1 LSRLGVFACTVA
13 LWPRKIAVRRGGLLP
28 LGSQLKFL
36 LQMKTNRYG
45 QAAVL
50 TSQQLDRLIS
60 ALQGRHHQVLA
71 EVCRRTACRISE
83 GRQLSWGM
91 VTNGGITFAKVICK
105 GKLAS
110 RTVPMTPKLQ
120 EVLAGWRREWAAL
133 YGREPKASDYVF
145 RGRFAGSCVSSR
157 AFMDALERAAHESGL
172 EGVSSHSFRRS
183 ALSSASEAGVPL
195 AALRALSG
203 HQSLSTLQRYL
214 EISQTAKEKAA
225 AAFA

>member
-1 LSRLGVFACTVA
+1 
-13 LWPRKIAVRRGGLLP
+13 
-28 LGSQLKFL
+28 
-36 LQMKTNRYG
+36 MKTNRYG
-45 QAAVL
+45 QSAVL
-50 TSQQLDRLIS
+50 DSNQLDKLIS

-83 GRQLSWGM
+83 GRQLTWASI
-91 VTNGGITFAKVICK
+91 TSSGITFPKTICK

-110 RTVPMTPKLQ
+110 RSVPTTIRLH
-120 EVLAGWRREWAAL
+120 EVLTSWRREWAAL
-133 YGREPKASDYVF
+133 YGREPKPGDHVF
-145 RGRFAGSCVSSR
+145 PGRWGAEPMSSR
-157 AFMDALERAAHESGL
+157 AFMDALERAARETGL

-214 EISQTAKEKAA
+214 EISQSAKEQAA

>member
-1 LSRLGVFACTVA
+1 
-13 LWPRKIAVRRGGLLP
+13 
-28 LGSQLKFL
+28 
-36 LQMKTNRYG
+36 MKTNRYG
-45 QAAVL
+45 QSAVL
-50 TSQQLDRLIS
+50 DSNQLDELIS

-83 GRQLSWGM
+83 GRQLTWASI
-91 VTNGGITFAKVICK
+91 TSSGITFPKTICK

-110 RTVPMTPKLQ
+110 RSVPTTIRLQ
-120 EVLAGWRREWAAL
+120 EVLTSWRREWAAL
-133 YGREPKASDYVF
+133 YGREPKPGDHVF
-145 RGRFAGSCVSSR
+145 PGRWGAEPMSSR
-157 AFMDALERAAHESGL
+157 AFMDALERAARETGL

-214 EISQTAKEKAA
+214 EISQSAREAA
-225 AAFA
+225 AEAFA

>member
-1 LSRLGVFACTVA
+1 
-13 LWPRKIAVRRGGLLP
+13 
-28 LGSQLKFL
+28 
-36 LQMKTNRYG
+36 MKTDRYG

-50 TSQQLDRLIS
+50 TSEQLDKLIS

-83 GRQLSWGM
+83 ARQLTWASI
-91 VTNGGITFAKVICK
+91 TNGGVTFPKVITK

-110 RTVPMTPKLQ
+110 RTVPLTPKLQ
-120 EVLAGWRREWAAL
+120 GVLAEWRREWSAL
-133 YGREPKASDYVF
+133 YGREPQGVDFVF
-145 RGRFAGSCVSSR
+145 PGRFAGQCVSSR
-157 AFMDALERAAHESGL
+157 AFMDALELAAHQTGL

-214 EISQTAKEKAA
+214 EISQTAKEQAA

>member
-1 LSRLGVFACTVA
+1 
-13 LWPRKIAVRRGGLLP
+13 
-28 LGSQLKFL
+28 
-36 LQMKTNRYG
+36 MKTNRYG
-45 QAAVL
+45 QSAVL
-50 TSQQLDRLIS
+50 DSNQLDTLIS

-83 GRQLSWGM
+83 GRQLTWASI
-91 VTNGGITFAKVICK
+91 TSSGITFPKTICK

-110 RTVPMTPKLQ
+110 RSVPTTIRLH
-120 EVLAGWRREWAAL
+120 EVLTSWRREWAAL
-133 YGREPKASDYVF
+133 YEREPKPGDHVF
-145 RGRFAGSCVSSR
+145 PGRWGAEPMSSR
-157 AFMDALERAAHESGL
+157 AFMDALERAARETGL

-214 EISQTAKEKAA
+214 EISQSAKEQAA

>member
-1 LSRLGVFACTVA
+1 MV
-13 LWPRKIAVRRGGLLP
+13 VRRGGLLP
-28 LGSQLKFL
+28 LGSQLIFL

-50 TSQQLDRLIS
+50 ASEQLDKLIL

-83 GRQLSWGM
+83 ARQLTWASI
-91 VTNGGITFAKVICK
+91 TSAGITFPKTITK

-110 RTVPMTPKLQ
+110 RTIPATAKLL
-120 EVLAGWRREWAAL
+120 EVLAGWRGEWTAL
-133 YGREPKASDYVF
+133 YGREPKAGDFVLP
-145 RGRFAGSCVSSR
+145 GRFAGSCVSSR
-157 AFMDALERAAHESGL
+157 AFMDALETAARETGL

-214 EISQTAKEKAA
+214 EISQTAKEQAA

>member
-1 LSRLGVFACTVA
+1 MSF
-13 LWPRKIAVRRGGLLP
+13 RRGGLLP
-28 LGSQLKFL
+28 LGSQLNFL

-50 TSQQLDRLIS
+50 TSEQLDRLIS

-83 GRQLSWGM
+83 GRQLSWGCI
-91 VTNGGITFAKVICK
+91 TSAGITLPKTITK

-110 RTVPMTPKLQ
+110 RTIPATAKLQ

-133 YGREPKASDYVF
+133 YGREPTASDFVF
-145 RGRFAGSCVSSR
+145 PGRFAGSCVSSR
-157 AFMDALERAAHESGL
+157 AFMGALELAAHESGL
-172 EGVSSHSFRRS
+172 EGVSRHSFRRS

-214 EISQTAKEKAA
+214 EISQTAKEQAA

>member
-1 LSRLGVFACTVA
+1 
-13 LWPRKIAVRRGGLLP
+13 
-28 LGSQLKFL
+28 
-36 LQMKTNRYG
+36 MKTNRYG
-45 QAAVL
+45 QSAVL
-50 TSQQLDRLIS
+50 DSNQLDTLIS

-83 GRQLSWGM
+83 GRQLTWASI
-91 VTNGGITFAKVICK
+91 TSSGITFPKTICK

-110 RTVPMTPKLQ
+110 RSVPTTIRLH
-120 EVLAGWRREWAAL
+120 EVLTSWRREWAAL
-133 YGREPKASDYVF
+133 YGREPKPGDHVF
-145 RGRFAGSCVSSR
+145 PGRWGAEPMSSR
-157 AFMDALERAAHESGL
+157 AFMDALERAARETGL

-214 EISQTAKEKAA
+214 EISQSAKEQAA
-225 AAFA
+225 AASA

>member
-1 LSRLGVFACTVA
+1 
-13 LWPRKIAVRRGGLLP
+13 
-28 LGSQLKFL
+28 
-36 LQMKTNRYG
+36 MKSNRYG

-50 TSQQLDRLIS
+50 GTQQLDQLIS

-83 GRQLSWGM
+83 GRQLTWQCI
-91 VTNGGITFAKVICK
+91 TTAGITFPKTLVK
-105 GKLAS
+105 GKLQS
-110 RTVPMTPKLQ
+110 RSVPATPQLQ
-120 EVLAGWRREWAAL
+120 KILLGWRDEWTAMN
-133 YGREPKASDYVF
+133 GREPLNANFVF
-145 RGRFAGSCVSSR
+145 PGRFAGQCLSSR
-157 AFMDALERAAHESGL
+157 AFMDALERAAREVGL

-195 AALRALSG
+195 AALRTLSG

-214 EISQTAKEKAA
+214 EISEKAREAAA

>member
-1 LSRLGVFACTVA
+1 
-13 LWPRKIAVRRGGLLP
+13 
-28 LGSQLKFL
+28 
-36 LQMKTNRYG
+36 MKSNRYG

-50 TSQQLDRLIS
+50 DTQQLDRLIS

-71 EVCRRTACRISE
+71 SVCRYTACRISE
-83 GRQLSWGM
+83 GRQLVWGNIGANSIVFPKT
-91 VTNGGITFAKVICK
+91 VTK
-105 GKLAS
+105 GKLSS
-110 RTVPMTPKLQ
+110 RTIPVTPKLH
-120 EVLAGWRREWAAL
+120 EVLVSWRSEWAAL
-133 YGREPKASDYVF
+133 NGREPKPADPLF
-145 RGRFAGSCVSSR
+145 PGRFAGQFLSSR
-157 AFMDALERAAHESGL
+157 SFMDALERAAREVGL

-214 EISQTAKEKAA
+214 EISEKAREAAA

>member
-1 LSRLGVFACTVA
+1 
-13 LWPRKIAVRRGGLLP
+13 
-28 LGSQLKFL
+28 
-36 LQMKTNRYG
+36 MKSNRYG

-50 TSQQLDRLIS
+50 STHQLDQLIS

-83 GRQLSWGM
+83 GRQLTWQC
-91 VTNGGITFAKVICK
+91 VTNSGITFPKTLVK
-105 GKLAS
+105 GKLQS
-110 RTVPMTPKLQ
+110 RSVPATPQLQ
-120 EVLAGWRREWAAL
+120 QILLDWRTTWTTMN
-133 YGREPKASDYVF
+133 GREPLNGDFVF
-145 RGRFAGSCVSSR
+145 PGRFAGQCLSSR
-157 AFMDALERAAHESGL
+157 AFMDALERAARECGL

-195 AALRALSG
+195 AALRTLSG

-214 EISQTAKEKAA
+214 AITEQAKQQAA

>member
-1 LSRLGVFACTVA
+1 
-13 LWPRKIAVRRGGLLP
+13 
-28 LGSQLKFL
+28 
-36 LQMKTNRYG
+36 MKTNRYG
-45 QAAVL
+45 QSAVL
-50 TSQQLDRLIS
+50 DSNQLDTLIS

-83 GRQLSWGM
+83 GRQLTWASI
-91 VTNGGITFAKVICK
+91 TSSGITFPKTICK

-110 RTVPMTPKLQ
+110 RSVPTTIRLQ
-120 EVLAGWRREWAAL
+120 EVLTSWRREWAAL
-133 YGREPKASDYVF
+133 YGREPKPGDHVF
-145 RGRFAGSCVSSR
+145 PGRWGAEPMSSR
-157 AFMDALERAAHESGL
+157 AFMDALERAARETGL

-214 EISQTAKEKAA
+214 EINQSAKEQAA

>member
-1 LSRLGVFACTVA
+1 
-13 LWPRKIAVRRGGLLP
+13 
-28 LGSQLKFL
+28 
-36 LQMKTNRYG
+36 MKTNRYG
-45 QAAVL
+45 QSAVL
-50 TSQQLDRLIS
+50 DSNQLDKLIS

-83 GRQLSWGM
+83 GRQLTWASI
-91 VTNGGITFAKVICK
+91 TSSGITFPKTICK

-110 RTVPMTPKLQ
+110 RSVPTTIRLQ
-120 EVLAGWRREWAAL
+120 EVLTSWRREWAAL
-133 YGREPKASDYVF
+133 YGREPKPGDHVF
-145 RGRFAGSCVSSR
+145 PGRWGAEPMSSR
-157 AFMDALERAAHESGL
+157 AFMDALERAARETGL

-214 EISQTAKEKAA
+214 EISQTAKEQAA

>member
-1 LSRLGVFACTVA
+1 
-13 LWPRKIAVRRGGLLP
+13 
-28 LGSQLKFL
+28 
-36 LQMKTNRYG
+36 MKTNRYG

-50 TSQQLDRLIS
+50 TSDQLDTLIS

-83 GRQLSWGM
+83 GRQLTWASI
-91 VTNGGITFAKVICK
+91 TSAGITFPKTITK

-110 RTVPMTPKLQ
+110 RSVPMTAKLQ
-120 EVLAGWRREWAAL
+120 EVLATWKGEWAAL
-133 YGREPKASDYVF
+133 NGRQPKPGDFVF
-145 RGRFAGSCVSSR
+145 EGRFAGQCLSSR
-157 AFMDALERAAHESGL
+157 AFMDALELAARESGL

-203 HQSLSTLQRYL
+203 HQSLQTLQRYL
-214 EISQTAKEKAA
+214 EVSPTAKQQAA

>member
-1 LSRLGVFACTVA
+1 
-13 LWPRKIAVRRGGLLP
+13 
-28 LGSQLKFL
+28 
-36 LQMKTNRYG
+36 MKSNRYG

-50 TSQQLDRLIS
+50 DTQELDRLIS

-71 EVCRRTACRISE
+71 SVCRYTACRIGE
-83 GRQLSWGM
+83 ARQVVWGN
-91 VTNGGITFAKVICK
+91 VGVNSIVFPKTITK

-110 RTVPMTPKLQ
+110 RTIPVTPKLH
-120 EVLAGWRREWAAL
+120 EVLVSWRGEWAAL
-133 YGREPKASDYVF
+133 NGRQPKPDDPLF
-145 RGRFAGSCVSSR
+145 PGRFAGQFLSSR
-157 AFMDALERAAHESGL
+157 SFMDALERAARECGL

-195 AALRALSG
+195 TALRTLSG

-214 EISQTAKEKAA
+214 AITEQAKQQAA

>member
-1 LSRLGVFACTVA
+1 
-13 LWPRKIAVRRGGLLP
+13 
-28 LGSQLKFL
+28 
-36 LQMKTNRYG
+36 MKTNRYG
-45 QAAVL
+45 QSAVL
-50 TSQQLDRLIS
+50 DSNQLDTLIS

-83 GRQLSWGM
+83 GRQLTWASI
-91 VTNGGITFAKVICK
+91 TSSGITFPKTICK

-110 RTVPMTPKLQ
+110 RSVPTTIRLH
-120 EVLAGWRREWAAL
+120 EVLTSWRREWAAL
-133 YGREPKASDYVF
+133 YGREPKPGDHVF
-145 RGRFAGSCVSSR
+145 PGRWGAEPMSSR
-157 AFMDALERAAHESGL
+157 AFMDALESAARETGL

-183 ALSSASEAGVPL
+183 ALSSASEAVVPL

-214 EISQTAKEKAA
+214 EISQSAKEQAA

>member
-1 LSRLGVFACTVA
+1 
-13 LWPRKIAVRRGGLLP
+13 
-28 LGSQLKFL
+28 
-36 LQMKTNRYG
+36 MKTNRYG
-45 QAAVL
+45 QSAVL
-50 TSQQLDRLIS
+50 DSNQLDTLIS

-83 GRQLSWGM
+83 GRQLTWASI
-91 VTNGGITFAKVICK
+91 TSSGITFPKTICK

-110 RTVPMTPKLQ
+110 RSVPTTIRLH
-120 EVLAGWRREWAAL
+120 EVLTSWRREWAAL
-133 YGREPKASDYVF
+133 YGREPKPGDHVF
-145 RGRFAGSCVSSR
+145 PGRWGAEPMSSR
-157 AFMDALERAAHESGL
+157 AFMDALERAARETGL

-214 EISQTAKEKAA
+214 EINQSAKEQAA

>member
-1 LSRLGVFACTVA
+1 
-13 LWPRKIAVRRGGLLP
+13 
-28 LGSQLKFL
+28 
-36 LQMKTNRYG
+36 MKTNRYG

-50 TSQQLDRLIS
+50 TSEQLDKLIS

-83 GRQLSWGM
+83 GRQLTWASI
-91 VTNGGITFAKVICK
+91 TSAGITFPKSVTK

-110 RTVPMTPKLQ
+110 RSVPMTPKLQ
-120 EVLAGWRREWAAL
+120 EVLAAWKVEWVAL
-133 YGREPKASDYVF
+133 NGREPKPGDLLLP
-145 RGRFAGSCVSSR
+145 GRFGGQCLSSR
-157 AFMDALERAAHESGL
+157 SFQDALRFAAHKSGL

-195 AALRALSG
+195 AALRSLSG
-203 HQSLSTLQRYL
+203 HQSLATLQRYL
-214 EISQTAKEKAA
+214 EVSPTAKQKAA

>member
-1 LSRLGVFACTVA
+1 
-13 LWPRKIAVRRGGLLP
+13 
-28 LGSQLKFL
+28 
-36 LQMKTNRYG
+36 MKTNRYG
-45 QAAVL
+45 QSAVL
-50 TSQQLDRLIS
+50 DSNQLDELIS

-83 GRQLSWGM
+83 GRQLTWASI
-91 VTNGGITFAKVICK
+91 TSSGITFPKTICK

-110 RTVPMTPKLQ
+110 RSVPTTIRLQ
-120 EVLAGWRREWAAL
+120 EVLTSWRREWAAL
-133 YGREPKASDYVF
+133 YGREPKPGDHVF
-145 RGRFAGSCVSSR
+145 PGRWGAEPMSSR
-157 AFMDALERAAHESGL
+157 AFMDALERAARETGL

-214 EISQTAKEKAA
+214 EISQSAKEQAA

>member
-1 LSRLGVFACTVA
+1 
-13 LWPRKIAVRRGGLLP
+13 
-28 LGSQLKFL
+28 
-36 LQMKTNRYG
+36 MKTNRYG
-45 QAAVL
+45 QSAVL
-50 TSQQLDRLIS
+50 DSNQLDTLIS

-83 GRQLSWGM
+83 GRQLTWASI
-91 VTNGGITFAKVICK
+91 TSSGITFPKTICK

-110 RTVPMTPKLQ
+110 RSVPTTIRLQ
-120 EVLAGWRREWAAL
+120 EVLTSWRREWAAL
-133 YGREPKASDYVF
+133 YGREPKPGDHVF
-145 RGRFAGSCVSSR
+145 PGRWGAEPMSSR
-157 AFMDALERAAHESGL
+157 AFMDALERAARETGL

-214 EISQTAKEKAA
+214 EISQSAREAA
-225 AAFA
+225 AEAFA

>member
-1 LSRLGVFACTVA
+1 
-13 LWPRKIAVRRGGLLP
+13 
-28 LGSQLKFL
+28 
-36 LQMKTNRYG
+36 MKTNRYG

-50 TSQQLDRLIS
+50 TSEQLDTLIS
-60 ALQGRHHQVLA
+60 ALPAQHHQVLA

-83 GRQLSWGM
+83 GRQLSWGSI
-91 VTNGGITFAKVICK
+91 TSAGITFPKTITK
-105 GKLAS
+105 GKLNS
-110 RTVPMTPKLQ
+110 RSVPMTPKLQ
-120 EVLAGWRREWAAL
+120 EVLTSWRHEWAAL
-133 YGREPKASDYVF
+133 YGREPKSSDHVF
-145 RGRFAGSCVSSR
+145 PGRFAGEPMSSR

-203 HQSLSTLQRYL
+203 HQSLQTLQRYL
-214 EISQTAKEKAA
+214 EVSPTAKQQAA

>member
-1 LSRLGVFACTVA
+1 
-13 LWPRKIAVRRGGLLP
+13 
-28 LGSQLKFL
+28 
-36 LQMKTNRYG
+36 MKTNRYG
-45 QAAVL
+45 HSAVL
-50 TSQQLDRLIS
+50 DSNQLDTLIS

-83 GRQLSWGM
+83 GRQLTWASI
-91 VTNGGITFAKVICK
+91 TSSGITFPKTICK

-110 RTVPMTPKLQ
+110 RSVPTTIRLQ
-120 EVLAGWRREWAAL
+120 EVLTSWRREWAAL
-133 YGREPKASDYVF
+133 YEREPKPGDHVF
-145 RGRFAGSCVSSR
+145 PGRWGAEPMSSR
-157 AFMDALERAAHESGL
+157 AFMDALERAARETGL

-214 EISQTAKEKAA
+214 EISQSAKEQAA

>member
-1 LSRLGVFACTVA
+1 MS
-13 LWPRKIAVRRGGLLP
+13 VRRGGVLP
-28 LGSQLKFL
+28 LGSQLNYL

-50 TSQQLDRLIS
+50 TSDQLDKLIS
-60 ALQGRHHQVLA
+60 ALRGRHHQVLA
-71 EVCRRTACRISE
+71 EVCRRTACRVGE

-91 VTNGGITFAKVICK
+91 VTNGGITFARGICK

-120 EVLAGWRREWAAL
+120 EVLSGWRGEWTAL

-145 RGRFAGSCVSSR
+145 RGRFSGSCVSSR
-157 AFMDALERAAHESGL
+157 AFMDALTRAADETGL

-195 AALRALSG
+195 AALRSLSG
-203 HQSLSTLQRYL
+203 HQSLATLQRYL
-214 EISQTAKEKAA
+214 EVSPTAKQQAA